1 MPSGYRPNGIVH
13 PTNGHIS
20 KYPIHFAYIR
30 PLGRF
35 WSFRDL
41 RVRRCWP
48 KSVLCRLWVVSVLKG
63 GATKFFKI
71 LKKIKNFKFLKFSK
85 IWRFLVQYVFKLFSK
100 CTSSKKQRLLTFLR
114 WWSLENS
121 TGVMWESPRNLPQ
134 KINIRLRAA
143 AKKREKPVHQ
153 LRVHRG
159 TQSVPFDR
167 GAEGV
172 AASACYWNSSPNRSS
187 ARALHVKRPA
197 PRDGIWLEVIVFMG
211 FKNFVRLS

>member
-1 MPSGYRPNGIVH
+1 MYLLQETEAPHFFAVMVSRTLYRGDVGI
-13 PTNGHIS
+13 
-20 KYPIHFAYIR
+20 
-30 PLGRF
+30 
-35 WSFRDL
+35 
-41 RVRRCWP
+41 
-48 KSVLCRLWVVSVLKG
+48 
-63 GATKFFKI
+63 
-71 LKKIKNFKFLKFSK
+71 
-85 IWRFLVQYVFKLFSK
+85 
-100 CTSSKKQRLLTFLR
+100 
-114 WWSLENS
+114 
-121 TGVMWESPRNLPQ
+121 
-134 KINIRLRAA
+134 A
-143 AKKREKPVHQ
+143 AKSSPKNQHSPNVVFGLELRQKREKPVHQ